1 MSLKLLSSFGKI
13 PRFDLVVFR
22 AVMKSP
28 FSVLQV
34 PQVADTSCSKFEM
47 HMGDV
52 DGKAVMR
59 SPLSVR
65 IIVDKVH
72 VF

>member
-1 MSLKLLSSFGKI
+1 
-13 PRFDLVVFR
+13 
-22 AVMKSP
+22 MKSP
-28 FSVLQV
+28 FSVLQL

-47 HMGDV
+47 HIGDV

-65 IIVDKVH
+65 IIVEKVH

>member
-1 MSLKLLSSFGKI
+1 
-13 PRFDLVVFR
+13 
-22 AVMKSP
+22 MKSP

-34 PQVADTSCSKFEM
+34 PQVADTSYSKFEM

-52 DGKAVMR
+52 DGKAAMH
-59 SPLSVR
+59 SPLFVR
-65 IIVDKVH
+65 IIVEKVH

>member
-1 MSLKLLSSFGKI
+1 
-13 PRFDLVVFR
+13 
-22 AVMKSP
+22 MKSP